1 MDDSPLVLVIEDDD
15 EARTAMLALLHSA
28 GLDAQGFATPRQFL
42 ARYDARRV
50 SCLVVD
56 LRLPEMNGLDL
67 CRRLASAGYC
77 PPFVVVTGYGEVRL
91 AVDALHQGA
100 LDFLEKPFSSQRL
113 IDRVNEAIVRD
124 RTHRRRAAQRALVQS
139 RLDQLTPRER
149 QVLDRVLTGQ
159 MTKQIARELDISLKT
174 VEVHRSKIKRKMQV
188 ESVAQLILLMVPVLG
203 ESSAFESPQTP

>member
-1 MDDSPLVLVIEDDD
+1 MDDSPLVQVIEDDD
-15 EARTAMLALLHSA
+15 DARTAIVELLQSA

-42 ARYDARRV
+42 ARFEPQRV
-50 SCLVVD
+50 GCLVVD
-56 LRLPEMNGLDL
+56 LRLPETSGLDL
-67 CRRLASAGYC
+67 CRRLAGAGYC
-77 PPFVVVTGYGEVRL
+77 PPFIVVTGYGEVRL
-91 AVDALHQGA
+91 AVEALHQGA

-124 RTHRRRAAQRALVQS
+124 RSNRRRAAQRAVVQS

-188 ESVAQLILLMVPVLG
+188 ESVAQLILLMVPVLSD
-203 ESSAFESPQTP
+203 SSTFESPESP